1 MASNVI
7 AVIWDFD
14 KTIIKEYMQRPIFEK
29 YNVNEKEF
37 WKEVNELTERYG
49 KQGVKVNKDTIYLN
63 HILTCVKQDIFKN
76 LNNQTLRE
84 LGSDLRFY
92 DGVPEIFIELKNIIE
107 DYRYKRYDIRL
118 EHFIVSTG
126 LTEMIKG
133 SKIAE
138 HVEYIWGCE
147 FIENVILSELE
158 IKEYNKQTEVDP
170 YLSQIGYT
178 IDNTTKTRAIFEI
191 NKGINIYPEIDV
203 NAYMPQE
210 VRRVPFNNMIYIA
223 DGPSDVPVFSLLKSN
238 GGYTYAV
245 YPPEGEKEFK
255 QVDKLRVDGRIDM
268 YGIADYSKGT
278 TTYLWLKSKVEEI
291 AERIYKSLE
300 GRIMEKTS
308 TTPKHIT

>member
-63 HILTCVKQDIFKN
+63 HILTCVKQGIFKN

-107 DYRYKRYDIRL
+107 DDRYKRYDIRL

-291 AERIYKSLE
+291 AERMYKSLE

>member
-63 HILTCVKQDIFKN
+63 HILTCVKQGIFKN

-92 DGVPEIFIELKNIIE
+92 NGVPEIFIELKNIIE
-107 DYRYKRYDIRL
+107 DDRYKRYDIRL

-158 IKEYNKQTEVDP
+158 IKEYNMQTEVDS

-291 AERIYKSLE
+291 AERIYRSLE